1 MFDIGIPSL
10 TNPQQ
15 PLSMAPLTA
24 LPAAELKRDHLFVQD
39 QLWAGERAWLKHRA
53 PQTLVVREFLNEL
66 EPLGAG
72 ICLLLAHW
80 DFLFL
85 RKWA

>member
-1 MFDIGIPSL
+1 MFDIGILSL
-10 TNPQQ
+10 IY
-15 PLSMAPLTA
+15 PLSLLSLALFTA
-24 LPAAELKRDHLFVQD
+24 LPAAELKRDHLSVQD
-39 QLWAGERAWLKHRA
+39 QLWAGERAWLRHTA

-66 EPLGAG
+66 KPLGAG